1 MDTPTSELSLSSGT
15 TTPIRPQVVTSS
27 LTLPIN
33 ITSTSSASIT
43 QHEPIALT
51 TPLALSPANL
61 QALLNQLQVQSNA
74 VTPIFSPN
82 LGQILV
88 GQLPQ
93 GLMLQSPQ
101 GGSVNVETIAKQ
113 LQVRIQIS
121 CHLMYLLIISL
132 LPLIY

>member
-33 ITSTSSASIT
+33 LTSTSSASIT

-51 TPLALSPANL
+51 APLALSPANL

-101 GGSVNVETIAKQ
+101 GGSVNIETITKQ
-113 LQVRIQIS
+113 LQVSIQMS
-121 CHLMYLLIISL
+121 CHL
-132 LPLIY
+132 